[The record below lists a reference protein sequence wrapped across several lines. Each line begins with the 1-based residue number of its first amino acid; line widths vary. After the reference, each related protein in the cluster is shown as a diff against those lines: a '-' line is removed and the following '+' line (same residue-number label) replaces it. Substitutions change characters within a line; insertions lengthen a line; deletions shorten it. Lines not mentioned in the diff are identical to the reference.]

1 MDAEQTVR
9 RATVAD
15 VECVTDIVTRAF
27 AKDPL
32 WSWALSRPDGKTDHV
47 RAFWRL
53 FVEGALRYPSSSI
66 AEDNAAVAVW
76 IPPGQDELTA
86 AQEDQLGEHCVA
98 HLGSR
103 SERCLEL
110 LARMEEVHPREVAH
124 YYLSLLATH
133 PDRRGQGIGMR
144 LLAHDLAAID
154 AEHVP
159 AYLESSNP
167 ANNARYQKLGFE
179 PVREIAAPGQGP
191 MVTTMWRPAR

>member
-1 MDAEQTVR
+1 MDSEQAVR

-15 VECVTDIVTRAF
+15 LELVTDIITFAF

-32 WSWALSRPDGKTDHV
+32 WSWALSRPDGSTDHH
-47 RAFWRL
+47 RAFWSL
-53 FVEGALRYPSSSI
+53 FVEGAFRYPSSSI
-66 AEDNAAVAVW
+66 AEDEGAVAVW
-76 IPPGQDELTA
+76 IPPGERELTA

-98 HLGSR
+98 YLGSR
-103 SERCLEL
+103 SDRCLEL
-110 LARMEEVHPREVAH
+110 LAQMEEVHPREVEH

-167 ANNARYQKLGFE
+167 ANNVKYEMLGFE
-179 PVREIAAPGQGP
+179 PVRAFAAPGQGP
-191 MVTTMWRPAR
+191 VVTTMWRPAR

>member
-1 MDAEQTVR
+1 MDSEHAAR

-15 VECVTDIVTRAF
+15 LEFVTDVITLAF

-32 WSWALSRPDGKTDHV
+32 WSWALSRPDGGTDHH

-66 AEDNAAVAVW
+66 AQDGAAVAVW
-76 IPPGQDELTA
+76 IPPGEDELTA
-86 AQEDQLGEHCVA
+86 AQEEQMTEHCVVS
-98 HLGSR
+98 LGSR
-103 SERCLEL
+103 SVRCLGL
-110 LARMEEVHPREVAH
+110 LARMEELHPREVAH

-144 LLAHDLAAID
+144 LVSDDLATID

-167 ANNARYQKLGFE
+167 ANNARYEALGFE
-179 PVREIAAPGQGP
+179 PVRELAAPGDGP
-191 MVTTMWRPAR
+191 VVTTMWRPAR